1 MTELDL
7 MKRRI
12 DMAAGRCPADLL
24 ILNAKVV
31 NVFTGEVLETPVAIG
46 EGAIVGFAETEAR
59 ESIDAAGACL
69 LPGFIDSH
77 IHVESTMAS
86 PERFAELV
94 VPHGTTTVVADP
106 HEIVNVAGVAGIDY
120 LLKAAPKLPLSLLV
134 AVPSCVPALSFEESG
149 AILEAEDMSPYMSH
163 NGVASV
169 GEMMNFPSVIA
180 GEEKVLSKILLGHSH
195 RKPVDGH
202 APGVFGRDLDAYL
215 TSGIANTHEC
225 TTLEEFRENIR
236 RGSRI
241 FLRHGSAAKDAQN
254 LLAGVTPANS
264 RRCSFCSD
272 DRHTDDLIREGH
284 LDYVLRMAVENGLD
298 AVTAVTMCTLNAAEA
313 AGLRTKGAI
322 APGYD
327 ADFVLVNNLVE
338 FKVLST
344 WHNGQKVAE
353 HGRLCVEP
361 EIPIMPEL
369 MNTMNPAALTPAHLA
384 LSIPTGK
391 ARVIALEP
399 HTLVTPEHI
408 LDVQVD
414 DSGLFQCALNPALSK
429 VAVVE
434 RHKGTGHVGVALLH
448 GYGIK
453 NGAIATSIAHDSHNI
468 VVVGDNDIDMIE
480 AVRHLSE
487 VGGGVL
493 LCRNGHV
500 IARLPL
506 PIGGLMSAD
515 DPVNTS
521 SRLSSLISVART
533 DFQVNPE
540 IEPFMALSFVS
551 LPVIPVLKLTTKG
564 LFNVSQ
570 NQFVDIAV
578 G

>member
-1 MTELDL
+1 MTELEL

-24 ILNAKVV
+24 IRNAKVV
-31 NVFTGEVLETPVAIG
+31 NVFTGEVLETPVAVG
-46 EGAIVGFAETEAR
+46 EGAIVGFAETEAL
-59 ESIDAAGACL
+59 ETIDAAGTYL

-94 VPHGTTTVVADP
+94 VPHGTTTVIADP

-120 LLKAAPKLPLSLLV
+120 LLEAAPRLPLNLLV
-134 AVPSCVPALSFEESG
+134 AVPSCVPALAFEEAG
-149 AILEAEDMSPYMSH
+149 AILEAEDMSPYMNHS
-163 NGVASV
+163 GVASV
-169 GEMMNFPSVIA
+169 GEMMNFPAVIA
-180 GEEKVLSKILLGHSH
+180 GEDGVLRKILLGHRH

-202 APGVFGRDLDAYL
+202 APGVLGRNLDAYL

-225 TTLEEFRENIR
+225 TTVEEMRENLR
-236 RGSRI
+236 RGSRV
-241 FLRHGSAAKDAQN
+241 FMRHGSAAKDAQT
-254 LLAGVTPANS
+254 LLSGVTAANS

-272 DRHTDDLIREGH
+272 DRHSSDLLREGH
-284 LDYVLRMAVENGLD
+284 LDYVLRMAVESGLD

-313 AGLRTKGAI
+313 AGLSRTGAI

-327 ADFVLVNNLVE
+327 ADFVFVNNLTE

-344 WHNGQKVAE
+344 WRKGIKVAE
-353 HGRLCVEP
+353 HGHLCVEP
-361 EIPIMPEL
+361 EVPLMPEL
-369 MNTMNPAALTPAHLA
+369 MSTMNPAALTVEHLA

-391 ARVIALEP
+391 ARVIGLEP
-399 HTLVTPEHI
+399 HTLVTPELL
-408 LDVQVD
+408 LDVNVD
-414 DSGLFQCALNPALSK
+414 AAGFFQCALNPTLSK

-434 RHKGTGHVGVALLH
+434 RHKGTGHVGVGLVH
-448 GYGIK
+448 GYGIV

-468 VVVGDNDIDMIE
+468 VVVGDNDADMIA
-480 AVRHLSE
+480 AVDHLSE

-506 PIGGLMSAD
+506 PIGGLMSSD
-515 DPVNTS
+515 DPANIS
-521 SRLSSLISVART
+521 SRLSSLISIARME
-533 DFQVNPE
+533 FSVNPD
-540 IEPFMALSFVS
+540 IEPFMTLSFVS

-564 LFNVSQ
+564 LFNVSL
-570 NQFVDIAV
+570 NEFVAV
-578 G
+578 GV

>member
-1 MTELDL
+1 MTELAR

-31 NVFTGEVLETPVAIG
+31 NVFTGEVLETPVAVG
-46 EGAIVGFAETEAR
+46 EGAIVGFAVTEAR
-59 ESIDAAGACL
+59 ETVDAEGACL

-120 LLKAAPKLPLSLLV
+120 LLEAAPKLPLTLMV
-134 AVPSCVPALSFEESG
+134 AVPSCVPALPFEEAG
-149 AILEAEDMSPYMSH
+149 AILEAEDMRPYMSH
-163 NGVASV
+163 AGVASV
-169 GEMMNFPSVIA
+169 GEMMNFPGVIA
-180 GEEKVLSKILLGHSH
+180 GDESVLNKILLGHQH
-195 RKPVDGH
+195 HKPVDGH

-215 TSGIANTHEC
+215 TAGIANTHEC
-225 TTLEEFRENIR
+225 TTLDELRENLR
-236 RGSRI
+236 RGSRA
-241 FLRHGSAAKDAQN
+241 FLRHGSAAKDVQN

-272 DRHTDDLIREGH
+272 DRHTDDLLREGH
-284 LDYVLRMAVENGLD
+284 LDYVLRKSVESGLD

-327 ADFVLVNNLVE
+327 ADFVLVDNLVD

-344 WHNGQKVAE
+344 WHNGIKVAE
-353 HGRLCVEP
+353 NGHLCVETD
-361 EIPIMPEL
+361 IPIMPEL
-369 MNTMNPAALTPAHLA
+369 MNTMNPAALTVDHLA
-384 LSIPTGK
+384 LSIPSRK
-391 ARVIALEP
+391 ARVIGLEP
-399 HTLVTPEHI
+399 HTLVTPERI
-408 LDVQVD
+408 LDVNVD
-414 DSGLFQCALNPALSK
+414 DSGRFQCALNPTLSK

-434 RHKGTGHVGVALLH
+434 RHKGTGHVGVGLLA
-448 GYGIK
+448 GYGIQ
-453 NGAIATSIAHDSHNI
+453 NGAVATSIAHDSHNI
-468 VVVGDNDIDMIE
+468 VVVGDNDADMIE
-480 AVRHLSE
+480 AVRHLTE

-506 PIGGLMSAD
+506 PVGGLMSTD
-515 DPVNTS
+515 DPVNIS
-521 SRLSSLISVART
+521 SRLGSLISVARS
-533 DFQVNPE
+533 DFLINPA
-540 IEPFMALSFVS
+540 IEPFMTLSFVS

-564 LFNVSQ
+564 LFNVGE
-570 NQFVDIAV
+570 NKFVSV
-578 G
+578 NME